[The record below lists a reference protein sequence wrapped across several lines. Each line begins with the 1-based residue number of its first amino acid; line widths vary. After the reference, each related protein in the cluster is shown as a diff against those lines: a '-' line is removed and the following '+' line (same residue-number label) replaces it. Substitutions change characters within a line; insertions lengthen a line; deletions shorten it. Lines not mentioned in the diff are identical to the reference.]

1 MLFMYFILAIVIGI
15 VTLCVM
21 GYMWSKELLKGKALK
36 TTVIVLLC
44 VVVVHVI
51 AIPVTMHID
60 REKLKQEYVYE
71 LEEVIKEY
79 KKEHPDVKD
88 VKYTVSTTGEGIYPA
103 LDVDI
108 NITTSQNLN
117 YHSVHDFIYIL
128 DEYDSLLM
136 GSTRPEIYYYIYL
149 DGDLKKSWSDYSSSN
164 SSKSDICV
172 SCGKNPISI
181 GSICD
186 ECLEKAQNAFYN

>member
-1 MLFMYFILAIVIGI
+1 MYFILAIVIC
-15 VTLCVM
+15 VVALCVM

-44 VVVVHVI
+44 VVAVHII

-71 LEEVIKEY
+71 LEEVIKEH
-79 KKEHPDVKD
+79 KKDNSAVKD
-88 VKYTVSTTGEGIYPA
+88 IQYTVSTTSDGLYPA
-103 LDVDI
+103 LDVEI

-117 YHSVHDFIYIL
+117 YYSAWEFTYVLHS
-128 DEYDSLLM
+128 YDSLVM
-136 GSTRPEIYYYIYL
+136 GYTIPKIYYNIYV
-149 DGDLKKSWSDYSSSN
+149 DGDLKETWSDYSSSS
-164 SSKSDICV
+164 SSKSDMCV
-172 SCGKNPISI
+172 SCGKNPVSI

-186 ECLEKAQNAFYN
+186 ECLEKAQDAFFN